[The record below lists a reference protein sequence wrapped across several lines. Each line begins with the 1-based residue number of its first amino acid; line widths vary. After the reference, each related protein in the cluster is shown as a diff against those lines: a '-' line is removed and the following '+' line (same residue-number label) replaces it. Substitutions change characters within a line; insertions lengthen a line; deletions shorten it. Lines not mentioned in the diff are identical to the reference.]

1 MGVFR
6 KIVVFA
12 LCITPLMAE
21 ESSEDRI
28 AKLEEMLKSLSK
40 EVTLLRSE
48 LAEKA
53 GVKQKASVAVT
64 DTKIEEPLT
73 QEEIYTLKSLASTS
87 DSGGFDKVL
96 DPSDWVNR
104 LSFGGYGE
112 IHGNFSD
119 GSGAD
124 RSDVHRLVMFA
135 GYEFN
140 SWAKFNTEI
149 EIEHGFVD
157 GDSGELEV
165 EQAYVDFT
173 LSDTYNIRVG
183 RFLAPLGITNQTH
196 EPTTFNGV
204 ERSLFDK
211 YIIPTTWWLDGIGLF
226 GSITPRL
233 DYQAYVSSSL
243 DGSKLDAKNGIRKGR
258 MKGRQGLDQ
267 PAVSGR
273 LDYQV
278 LQPGDRGDQ
287 TLRLGLSGFYGGLD
301 NNENGTASGASGTA
315 SIFAA
320 DYEYTIGDFDF
331 KGNIAYI
338 HISDAEEINNT
349 FNNGVAEGIFG
360 WNQEIAYHI
369 MPQKWKVGKLVES
382 DLIVFARYDFA
393 DTQYK
398 MAGNATANGNY
409 TRQETTVG
417 VNFLV
422 TPQLVLKA
430 DYQFRKTDDESDIGD
445 LFNVGLG
452 FNF

>member
-1 MGVFR
+1 MGIFK

-12 LCITPLMAE
+12 LCATPLMAE
-21 ESSEDRI
+21 VDSETRI
-28 AKLEEMLKSLSK
+28 ARLEEMLKSLSQ

-48 LAEKA
+48 LASKPKVKEEVAKQEK
-53 GVKQKASVAVT
+53 VKSVA
-64 DTKIEEPLT
+64 EPLT
-73 QEEIYTLKSLASTS
+73 QDEIYTLKSLASAS
-87 DSGGFDKVL
+87 DEGGFDKIL

-119 GSGAD
+119 GSGVD
-124 RSDVHRLVMFA
+124 RSDVHRLVMYA

-140 SWAKFNTEI
+140 SWAKFNSEI

-157 GDSGELEV
+157 GSSGELEV

-173 LSDTYNIRVG
+173 LTDTYNIRVG

-226 GSITPRL
+226 GNITPRL

-258 MKGRQGLDQ
+258 MKGRQGLNQ

-273 LDYQV
+273 LDYQL
-278 LQPGDRGDQ
+278 LQPGDSGDQ
-287 TLRLGLSGFYGGLD
+287 TLRLGISGFYGGLD
-301 NNENGTASGASGTA
+301 NSESGTASGASGTA
-315 SIFAA
+315 SIIAT
-320 DYEYTIGDFDF
+320 DYQYSIGNFDF
-331 KGNIAYI
+331 KGNLAYT
-338 HISDAEEINNT
+338 HISDSEEINKT
-349 FNNGVAEGIFG
+349 FNNGVAQGIFG

-369 MPQKWKVGKLVES
+369 MPQKWKTGKLVES
-382 DLIVFARYDFA
+382 DVIVFARYDFA

-398 MAGNATANGNY
+398 MAGNFVANGNY

-422 TPQLVLKA
+422 TSQLVLKA
-430 DYQFRKTDDESDIGD
+430 DYQFRKTDEESDVGD